1 MKGVCWTLIVRTL
14 STATSCCTEG
24 DTVWLK
30 IGFVGFEILFKKA
43 DNVQDI
49 MSIKRGVLNVDSTHF
64 VHGDISLYSRW
75 RHPNP
80 ALPTHSSHRPTSRP
94 TIAPGKPTQPST
106 VFSSRKT
113 VFVLTVAAVLTG
125 IASHHRSWSLEISV
139 KQIWAKIEHAL
150 VLVPESSQVSW
161 SSYIYWGHSPFLR

>member
-1 MKGVCWTLIVRTL
+1 MCWLIVRTL
-14 STATSCCTEG
+14 FTATSRCTEG

-30 IGFVGFEILFKKA
+30 NGFVGFEILFKKA

-49 MSIKRGVLNVDSTHF
+49 MSIKSKGCVDSTHF

-125 IASHHRSWSLEISV
+125 IASHHRS
-139 KQIWAKIEHAL
+139 
-150 VLVPESSQVSW
+150 
-161 SSYIYWGHSPFLR
+161 